1 MTIGLRVEQNA
12 TMPTSAPLLLQPQ
25 PIQTWCGPEMGGWC
39 PDNIATSREGAASF
53 HELRINTI
61 GAGVF
66 FEVTVEGLPGLAHRT
81 NQTYSVTLGA
91 PALLRFAISPGD
103 DNLQDMYFDRQPIVQ
118 VTDLGGNC
126 VEDGVHQITLDLAEG
141 DGRLRGPKVRYT
153 RRGEVRFDRLRVAAP
168 GYDKMMRAVASG
180 LAARP
185 LRRRG
190 RLARRRGDERR
201 LERRERARL
210 GLGLGRR
217 GGAAEVYLLAEA
229 LVAGELLGDAHG
241 RAAQAP
247 REEGSECGAVF

>member
-1 MTIGLRVEQNA
+1 
-12 TMPTSAPLLLQPQ
+12 MPRRGAVRRRGRGRARAP
-25 PIQTWCGPEMGGWC
+25 
-39 PDNIATSREGAASF
+39 R
-53 HELRINTI
+53 
-61 GAGVF
+61 
-66 FEVTVEGLPGLAHRT
+66 
-81 NQTYSVTLGA
+81 
-91 PALLRFAISPGD
+91 RFAS
-103 DNLQDMYFDRQPIVQ
+103 
-118 VTDLGGNC
+118 
-126 VEDGVHQITLDLAEG
+126 A
-141 DGRLRGPKVRYT
+141 
-153 RRGEVRFDRLRVAAP
+153 
-168 GYDKMMRAVASG
+168 AVASG

-229 LVAGELLGDAHG
+229 LVAGEFLGDAHG

>member
-1 MTIGLRVEQNA
+1 MRAVADPSRLKRTGDSPRRRGTAAPSARGGVVVRRRRCRVVASRPE
-12 TMPTSAPLLLQPQ
+12 PTDSLAD
-25 PIQTWCGPEMGGWC
+25 TTC
-39 PDNIATSREGAASF
+39 RGAAP
-53 HELRINTI
+53 RAPRARARA
-61 GAGVF
+61 GA
-66 FEVTVEGLPGLAHRT
+66 A
-81 NQTYSVTLGA
+81 
-91 PALLRFAISPGD
+91 ALSSA
-103 DNLQDMYFDRQPIVQ
+103 
-118 VTDLGGNC
+118 
-126 VEDGVHQITLDLAEG
+126 
-141 DGRLRGPKVRYT
+141 
-153 RRGEVRFDRLRVAAP
+153 
-168 GYDKMMRAVASG
+168 AVASG

-229 LVAGELLGDAHG
+229 LVAGEFLGDAHG